1 MDMIKVE
8 NLSKSYNGEYCLRN
22 VNLHVKRGEF
32 VSIVGENGSG
42 KTTLLEILA
51 GVRAPD
57 EGSVLIDGKNIFA
70 MSDKQLSKLR
80 RTKLGVV
87 YQNFELIPTLT
98 AEENIRLAMLLE
110 KVPKREINERVEK
123 LTNRLRLENVI
134 KKYPNELSGGQRQRA
149 ALARAVS
156 YSPEV
161 LLLDEPTSG
170 LDMENAKNVTN
181 FLCELNSDYNVTVL
195 QITHSEGASSF
206 GKVVPI
212 RELNT

>member
-8 NLSKSYNGEYCLRN
+8 NLSKSYNGDYCLRN